1 MAIIISQNGKNA
13 TKINKM
19 QIDKEDYLQ
28 NYIYENPDAIPL
40 YEIDEDI
47 RLFVTAREFP
57 TESGPIDALAFD
69 EFGNIYLVE
78 TKLYKN
84 PDKRTVVAQVID
96 YGSSLWQHSSDPVEF
111 HLLLDRFTQKYHRSS
126 FLDSIQSFFD
136 KPDFNQEVFME
147 NIFNNLQEGSFRFV
161 VLMDQLEDRLKDLIV
176 FLNQKSKFDI
186 YAVELEYYQHETL
199 EILIPKVFG
208 AEVKKDIVCKKS
220 ANTFVSDDEFI
231 DLYRSVNQ
239 EQQIREIVDVHTAIK
254 NQTIIYDGWSA
265 ERSPKNISFT
275 YKSPNR
281 DKMSLV
287 LSLTFNQEAS
297 EGVLGFWLYEKEIE
311 EKVLSVISNTLEI
324 PTTPLATD
332 AKYGV
337 VGKWPV
343 KDFSPIQLHTIF
355 SSIS

>member
-1 MAIIISQNGKNA
+1 MSIIISQNGKNA

-57 TESGPIDALAFD
+57 TQSGPVDALAFD
-69 EFGNIYLVE
+69 EYGNIYLVE

-96 YGSSLWQHSSDPVEF
+96 YGSSLWQRSSNPVDF
-111 HLLLDRFTQKYHRSS
+111 QLLLDRFTQKYHGGNFIESV
-126 FLDSIQSFFD
+126 QVFFD
-136 KPDFNQEVFME
+136 NPEFDSEIFME
-147 NIFNNLQEGSFRFV
+147 NIYSNLEEGTFRFV
-161 VLMDQLEDRLKDLIV
+161 VLMDQLEDRLKDLII

-186 YAVELEYYQHETL
+186 YAVELEYYQHEKF

-208 AEVKKDIVCKKS
+208 AEVKKDIASKTS

-231 DLYRSVNQ
+231 DLYKSINQ
-239 EQQIREIVDVHTAIK
+239 EQQISEIVELHADIK
-254 NQTIIYDGWSA
+254 NQVITFDGWSA

-275 YKSPNR
+275 YKSPGR
-281 DKMSLV
+281 EKMSLV
-287 LSLTFNQEAS
+287 LSLTFNQTAD

-311 EKVLSVISNTLEI
+311 EKSLSVISDVLGI
-324 PTTPLATD
+324 PTTPLAPD

-337 VGKWPV
+337 IGKWPV
-343 KDFSPIQLHTIF
+343 KDFSKDKLVTVLSAIA
-355 SSIS
+355 